1 MLAFLALL
9 QATSVCLVPD
19 IKLLH
24 NNMQVF
30 NYSLRYLLKKRGN
43 TLARILSLSM
53 GVAIALLVFS
63 YVGLNLSFNNSFP
76 NKERVFQVWA
86 KSPQIGGMAHKL
98 VKPLAPNLVADI
110 PQVEAAVH
118 FEEVRKIFGTTD
130 NLMEATALQTNSS
143 FFDVLDFGVISGD
156 PHRILSSE
164 GAAGGEVMISERL
177 AKKMFGDD
185 DPLGK
190 KLGNE
195 IVAGVFQTPAV
206 NQSIGDFDILEHL
219 PYDSDDEIWTGQDS
233 YTTFIKLC
241 EGADIAQVEAV
252 MPEFVKNHGIEDY
265 CKEWQMTYHFVPLTS
280 TIYVESD
287 VRAMQ
292 MIYSAIAL
300 IALVV
305 ACMNYVLLTIS
316 SLSERSRTIA
326 TMKCNG
332 ASRAV
337 IFRML
342 MAETFLILLVSVA
355 VAAVVLTSMHS
366 QIFDLFGYKFSDIF
380 ALERIWIPLL
390 VCLLAF
396 AVAGIVPA
404 MIFSVVSVD
413 YAFRRGGDN
422 RAWWKKSLLFLQIT
436 MAVAVVIFLMVSN
449 RQVSY
454 LANADYGYKFDRLVA
469 LELSTKVC
477 DAGPIADKLRTL
489 PFVENVGLSSQSPLS
504 GYSGMP
510 CVDDKGN
517 LLFSCRWDIIDHN
530 YIPSMQ
536 MDIVLGRNFLPTD
549 GANRVIVNEKYVE
562 KRGWS
567 DSPIGK
573 TIYDSSMVPF
583 EIVGVVAD
591 YRMMSTGEVLPI
603 VLHTVPY
610 ISDIA
615 PDYKFVVLYNILLTG
630 IDEDNMKAL
639 DKAVSSIYDDYYKY
653 KIITYQEWID
663 LTFADIRQMRDGMFI
678 VAFVV
683 LVISLIGLCGY
694 LLGEMALRR
703 KEIAVRKVCGATIGE
718 VLAVLGTRFLWIV
731 LPATVCGVAVA
742 VWSNDTYLSTL
753 AQMRCTVPWWL
764 YLLGA
769 LLVVT
774 IVYAVQMFIALRAAM
789 ANPVDTIKKN
799 N

>member
-1 MLAFLALL
+1 
-9 QATSVCLVPD
+9 
-19 IKLLH
+19 
-24 NNMQVF
+24 MQVF

-241 EGADIAQVEAV
+241 EGTDIAQVEAV
-252 MPEFVKNHGIEDY
+252 MPEFVRNHGIEDY

-422 RAWWKKSLLFLQIT
+422 RAWWKKSLLFLQIA

-517 LLFSCRWDIIDHN
+517 LLFSCRWDIVDHN

-694 LLGEMALRR
+694 LLGEMARRR

>member
-1 MLAFLALL
+1 
-9 QATSVCLVPD
+9 
-19 IKLLH
+19 
-24 NNMQVF
+24 MQVF

-252 MPEFVKNHGIEDY
+252 MPEFVRNHGIEDY

-413 YAFRRGGDN
+413 YAFRCGGDN

-694 LLGEMALRR
+694 LLGEMARRR

>member
-1 MLAFLALL
+1 
-9 QATSVCLVPD
+9 
-19 IKLLH
+19 
-24 NNMQVF
+24 MQLF
-30 NYSLRYLLKKRGN
+30 NYSFRYLLKKRGN
-43 TLARILSLSM
+43 TLARIVSLSL
-53 GVAIALLVFS
+53 GVAVALLVFS

-76 NKERVFQVWA
+76 NKERVYQVWA
-86 KSPQIGGMAHKL
+86 KSPQIGGMAEKL

-118 FEEVRKIFGTTD
+118 FEEVHKIFGTTD

-143 FFDVLDFGVISGD
+143 FFDVLDFGVVSGD

-190 KLGNE
+190 KLGQE
-195 IVAGVFQTPAV
+195 VVAGVFETPAV
-206 NQSIGDFDILEHL
+206 NQSIGDFDILEYL

-233 YTTFIKLC
+233 YATFIKLC
-241 EGADIAQVEAV
+241 EGVDIAQVEAA
-252 MPEFVKNHGIEDY
+252 MPEFVRNHGIEDY

-287 VRAMQ
+287 VWQMQ

-300 IALVV
+300 LALVV
-305 ACMNYVLLTIS
+305 ACLNYVLLTIS
-316 SLSERSRTIA
+316 SLAERSRTIA

-337 IFRML
+337 VFRML
-342 MAETFLILLVSVA
+342 IAETLLILLVSVT
-355 VAAVVLTSMHS
+355 VAAVLLATLHS
-366 QIFDLFGYKFSDIF
+366 QIFDLFGYKLCDIF
-380 ALERIWIPLL
+380 APERIWIPLL

-396 AVAGIVPA
+396 AIAGIVPA
-404 MIFSVVSVD
+404 LIFSVVSVD

-422 RAWWKKSLLFLQIT
+422 RVWWKKSLLLLQMT

-454 LANADYGYKFDRLVA
+454 LASADYGYKFDRLVA
-469 LELSTKVC
+469 LELSTKIC
-477 DAGPIADKLRTL
+477 NAEPIADKLRSL

-510 CVDDKGN
+510 CVDEEGN
-517 LLFSCRWDIIDHN
+517 LLFSCRWDIVDHN
-530 YIPSMQ
+530 YIPTMQ
-536 MDIVLGRNFLPTD
+536 MGIVQGRNFLPAD
-549 GANRVIVNEKYVE
+549 GADKVIVNEKYVE
-562 KRGWS
+562 LRGWN

-573 TIYDSSMVPF
+573 IIYDSSMVPF
-583 EIVGVVAD
+583 EIVGVIAD

-603 VLHTVPY
+603 VLHTVSY

-615 PDYKFVVLYNILLTG
+615 PEYKFVVLYNILLTG
-630 IDEDNMKAL
+630 IDNENMKAL
-639 DKAVSSIYDDYYKY
+639 DEAVSSIYNDYYKY
-653 KIITYQEWID
+653 KIVPYKEWID
-663 LTFADIRQMRDGMFI
+663 LTFADIRQMRDGMLV
-678 VAFVV
+678 VALVV
-683 LVISLIGLCGY
+683 LVISLVGLCGY
-694 LLGEMALRR
+694 LQGEMARRR
-703 KEIAVRKVCGATIGE
+703 KEIAVRKVCGATVGK
-718 VLAVLGTRFLWIV
+718 VLAVLGVRLLWMV
-731 LPATVCGVAVA
+731 LPATVCGVALA
-742 VWSNDTYLSTL
+742 VWFNAEWLSTL
-753 AQMRCTVPWWL
+753 ANMRCDIPLWIYFV
-764 YLLGA
+764 GA
-769 LLVVT
+769 LLVVVV
-774 IVYAVQMFIALRAAM
+774 VYAVQLLLSLRAAS

>member
-1 MLAFLALL
+1 
-9 QATSVCLVPD
+9 
-19 IKLLH
+19 
-24 NNMQVF
+24 MQLF
-30 NYSLRYLLKKRGN
+30 NYSFRYLLKKRGN
-43 TLARILSLSM
+43 TLARVLSLSL
-53 GVAIALLVFS
+53 GVAVALLVFS
-63 YVGLNLSFNNSFP
+63 YVGLNLSFNNFFP
-76 NKERVFQVWA
+76 NKERVYQVWA

-118 FEEVRKIFGTTD
+118 FEEVQKIFGTTD
-130 NLMEATALQTNSS
+130 NIMVATALHVNST

-164 GAAGGEVMISERL
+164 GAANEEVMISERL
-177 AKKMFGDD
+177 ADKMFGDE

-190 KLGNE
+190 KLGSMV
-195 IVAGVFQTPAV
+195 VAGVFETPAV

-233 YTTFIKLC
+233 YTTFIKLR
-241 EGADIAQVEAV
+241 EGADIAQVEAA
-252 MPEFVKNHGIEDY
+252 MPEFVRNHGIEDY

-287 VRAMQ
+287 VRQMQ

-300 IALVV
+300 LALVV
-305 ACMNYVLLTIS
+305 ACLNYVLLTIS
-316 SLSERSRTIA
+316 SLAERSRTIA

-332 ASRAV
+332 ASSAMV
-337 IFRML
+337 FRML
-342 MAETFLILLVSVA
+342 MAETFLILLVSV
-355 VAAVVLTSMHS
+355 VLATVILATLHS
-366 QIFDLFGYKFSDIF
+366 QIFDLFGYKLSDIF
-380 ALERIWIPLL
+380 ALERIWIPLM

-404 MIFSVVSVD
+404 LIFSVVSVD
-413 YAFRRGGDN
+413 YAFRRGADN
-422 RAWWKKSLLFLQIT
+422 RAWWKKSLLFLQIS

-454 LANADYGYKFDRLVA
+454 LASADYGYKFDRLAA
-469 LELSTKVC
+469 LELSTKIC
-477 DAGPIADKLRTL
+477 DAGPVADKLRSL

-510 CVDDKGN
+510 CVDEEGN
-517 LLFSCRWDIIDHN
+517 LLFSCRWDIVDHN

-536 MDIVLGRNFLPTD
+536 MEIVHGRNFLSTD
-549 GANRVIVNEKYVE
+549 AADKVIVNEKYVQL
-562 KRGWS
+562 RGWS

-615 PDYKFVVLYNILLTG
+615 PDFKFVVLYNILLTE
-630 IDEDNMKAL
+630 IDGENMKAL
-639 DKAVSSIYDDYYKY
+639 DEAVLSIYDDYYKY
-653 KIITYQEWID
+653 KIIPYRDWID
-663 LTFADIRQMRDGMFI
+663 ITFADIRRMRDGMLV

-683 LVISLIGLCGY
+683 LVISLVGLCGY
-694 LLGEMALRR
+694 LQGEMARRR
-703 KEIAVRKVCGATIGE
+703 KEIAVRRVCGAKIGD
-718 VLAVLGTRFLWIV
+718 VLAVLGMRLLWMV
-731 LPATVCGVAVA
+731 LPATVCGIALA
-742 VWSNDTYLSTL
+742 VWLNGEWLSTL
-753 AQMRCTVPWWL
+753 AEMRCDIPLWIYIV
-764 YLLGA
+764 GA
-769 LLVVT
+769 LLVMAV
-774 IVYAVQMFIALRAAM
+774 VYAVQLLLSLRAAS

>member
-1 MLAFLALL
+1 
-9 QATSVCLVPD
+9 
-19 IKLLH
+19 
-24 NNMQVF
+24 MQVF

-413 YAFRRGGDN
+413 YAFRCGGDN
-422 RAWWKKSLLFLQIT
+422 RAWWKKSLLFLQIA

-469 LELSTKVC
+469 LELSTQVC

-694 LLGEMALRR
+694 LLGEMARRR

>member
-1 MLAFLALL
+1 
-9 QATSVCLVPD
+9 
-19 IKLLH
+19 
-24 NNMQVF
+24 MQLF
-30 NYSLRYLLKKRGN
+30 NYSFRYLLKNRGN
-43 TLARILSLSM
+43 SLARLLSLSM

-118 FEEVRKIFGTTD
+118 FEEVQKIFGTTD

-252 MPEFVKNHGIEDY
+252 MPEFVRNHGIEDY

-517 LLFSCRWDIIDHN
+517 LLFSCRWDIVDHN

-694 LLGEMALRR
+694 LLGEMARRR

>member
-1 MLAFLALL
+1 
-9 QATSVCLVPD
+9 
-19 IKLLH
+19 
-24 NNMQVF
+24 MQVF

-164 GAAGGEVMISERL
+164 GAAGSEVMISERL

-422 RAWWKKSLLFLQIT
+422 RAWWKKSLLFLQIA

-694 LLGEMALRR
+694 LLGEMARRR

>member
-1 MLAFLALL
+1 
-9 QATSVCLVPD
+9 
-19 IKLLH
+19 
-24 NNMQVF
+24 MQVF

-219 PYDSDDEIWTGQDS
+219 PYDSDDEIWTGQDR

>member
-1 MLAFLALL
+1 
-9 QATSVCLVPD
+9 
-19 IKLLH
+19 
-24 NNMQVF
+24 MQLF
-30 NYSLRYLLKKRGN
+30 NYSFRYLLKKRGN
-43 TLARILSLSM
+43 TLARIISLSL
-53 GVAIALLVFS
+53 GVAVALLVFS
-63 YVGLNLSFNNSFP
+63 YVGLNLSFNNFFP
-76 NKERVFQVWA
+76 NKERVYQVWA
-86 KSPQIGGMAHKL
+86 KSPQIGGMAEKL

-110 PQVEAAVH
+110 PQIEAAIH
-118 FEEVRKIFGTTD
+118 FEEVQKIFGTTD
-130 NLMEATALQTNSS
+130 NLMQATTLQTNSF
-143 FFDVLDFGVISGD
+143 FFDVLDFGVVSGD

-177 AKKMFGDD
+177 ARRMFGDD

-190 KLGNE
+190 KLGMDV
-195 IVAGVFQTPAV
+195 VAGVFETPAV
-206 NQSIGDFDILEHL
+206 NQSIGDFDILEYL
-219 PYDSDDEIWTGQDS
+219 PYDSEDEIWTGQDS

-241 EGADIAQVEAV
+241 EGADIAQVEAA
-252 MPEFVKNHGIEDY
+252 MPEFVRNHGIEDY

-287 VRAMQ
+287 VRQMQ

-300 IALVV
+300 LALVV
-305 ACMNYVLLTIS
+305 ACLNYVLLTIS
-316 SLSERSRTIA
+316 SLAERSRTIA

-337 IFRML
+337 VFRML
-342 MAETFLILLVSVA
+342 MAETFLILFVSVA
-355 VAAVVLTSMHS
+355 VAVVLLATLHS
-366 QIFDLFGYKFSDIF
+366 QIFDLFGYKLSDIF
-380 ALERIWIPLL
+380 ALERIWIPLM

-396 AVAGIVPA
+396 AVAGILPA
-404 MIFSVVSVD
+404 LIFSLVSVD

-422 RAWWKKSLLFLQIT
+422 RTWWKKSLLFLQVA

-454 LANADYGYKFDRLVA
+454 LASADYGYKFDRLAA
-469 LELSTKVC
+469 LELSTKIC
-477 DAGPIADKLRTL
+477 DAEPIADKLRSM

-510 CVDDKGN
+510 CVDEEGN
-517 LLFSCRWDIIDHN
+517 LLFSCRWDIVDHN

-536 MDIVLGRNFLPTD
+536 MEIVQGRNFLSDD
-549 GANRVIVNEKYVE
+549 GADKVIVNEKYVQL
-562 KRGWS
+562 RGWS

-583 EIVGVVAD
+583 EIVGVIAD

-615 PDYKFVVLYNILLTG
+615 PDFKFVVLYNILLTG
-630 IDEDNMKAL
+630 IDKENMKAL
-639 DKAVSSIYDDYYKY
+639 DEAVSSIYDDYYKY
-653 KIITYQEWID
+653 KIIPYREWID
-663 LTFADIRQMRDGMFI
+663 LTFADIRQMRDGMLV

-683 LVISLIGLCGY
+683 LVISLVGLCGY
-694 LLGEMALRR
+694 LQGEMARRR
-703 KEIAVRKVCGATIGE
+703 KEIAVRRVCGAKIGD
-718 VLAVLGTRFLWIV
+718 VLAVLGMRLLWMV
-731 LPATVCGVAVA
+731 LPATVCGIALA
-742 VWSNDTYLSTL
+742 VWLNGEWLSTL
-753 AQMRCTVPWWL
+753 AQMRCDIPLWIYIV
-764 YLLGA
+764 GA
-769 LLVVT
+769 LLVVAV
-774 IVYAVQMFIALRAAM
+774 VYAVQLLLSLRAAS